1 MAGNRDHRKAPL
13 YERLI
18 EYIGRDR
25 AGFHVPGHNSGA
37 GAPWGAEER
46 FRPVMEID
54 LTELTEL
61 DDLHAAEGVIR
72 EAQTLAADAFG
83 AGQTFFLVGGST
95 AGNLAMILSLCGPGD
110 LLIVQRD
117 VHKSVIHGLMLARSR
132 AVFLAPRVDPATGL
146 SLGVEADQVEEALRR
161 FPEAKGVL
169 VTNPSYYGAASDLR
183 PVVEAAHACGKPVLV
198 DEAHGAHFAFHP
210 DLPPSAMS
218 CGADAAVQSAH
229 KMLNA
234 MTMGA
239 MLHVQGDRLN
249 RERLG
254 QLLAMVQSSSPSY
267 PIMASLDLSRRDY
280 ALRGE
285 EMLGRAMAMI
295 REVRSRLA
303 ANGRFRAAELSGGTG
318 RVLDPFKM
326 ALHDSLGHLSGY
338 RMAEELSRRGIAV
351 EMADPRYAL
360 LVLNAST
367 PRTHLERLEEALRQM
382 EKAFPAGSA
391 AQGRSADP
399 TAERA
404 SEERAADECAA
415 EVRASEVRAS
425 EDRASAERAAEKRT
439 SEERSSEQRT
449 PGSASHSPS
458 AVSGAVFAAEPISD
472 PVSFFPPAETAAA
485 GTRTVRIPVE
495 QCAGRISAE
504 MIIPYPPGIPL
515 LYRGECIHPAARDA
529 LLRLGQARA
538 RVQGASDAELRTILV
553 YDM

>member
-1 MAGNRDHRKAPL
+1 MMMLNLTMNRRGEALAEKRDHRKAPL

-18 EYIGRDR
+18 EYAGRER

-46 FRPVMEID
+46 FRPIMEID
-54 LTELTEL
+54 LTELPEL

-83 AGQTFFLVGGST
+83 AGHTFFLVGGST
-95 AGNLAMILSLCGPGD
+95 AGNLAMIMSLCGPGD

-117 VHKSVIHGLMLARSR
+117 VHKSVIHGLMLARCR
-132 AVFLAPRVDPATGL
+132 AVFLAPRIDPATGL
-146 SLGVEADQVEEALRR
+146 SLGVEADRVEEALRR

-183 PVVEAAHACGKPVLV
+183 PVVETAHAHGKPVLV

-239 MLHVQGDRLN
+239 MLHVQGDRLD

-267 PIMASLDLSRRDY
+267 PIMASLDLCRRDY

-285 EMLGRAMAMI
+285 EQLSRAMAMI
-295 REVRSRLA
+295 RDVRSRLA
-303 ANGRFRAAELSGGTG
+303 ANGRFRAAELPAGTG

-326 ALHDSLGHLSGY
+326 ALHDSLGQLNGY

-367 PRTHLERLEEALRQM
+367 PRSHLERLEEALRQL
-382 EKAFPAGSA
+382 EEAFPAGPP
-391 AQGRSADP
+391 AQGRGSD
-399 TAERA
+399 
-404 SEERAADECAA
+404 SGEERAAVAA
-415 EVRASEVRAS
+415 SLS
-425 EDRASAERAAEKRT
+425 LSAGLGAA
-439 SEERSSEQRT
+439 
-449 PGSASHSPS
+449 
-458 AVSGAVFAAEPISD
+458 FAAEPISD
-472 PVSFFPPAETAAA
+472 PVSFLPPAETAAA
-485 GTRTVRIPVE
+485 GTRTARIPVE

-553 YDM
+553 YDL